1 MKATLRLLLLSCT
14 LGPTSACAQTHTRA
28 AGTPAPQAPLAPR
41 VLGSGFQVGDRILL
55 KVEGDSQFSDTFTVG
70 PGPGLTLPVIG
81 EIPLVGVRRADVEP
95 YMSRELARY
104 LKDPVVRAKALIRVS
119 VVGEVQ
125 RPGFYSLPGDA
136 VLADALIQAGGPT
149 REARGPGVTIERGG
163 EPILPGDSP
172 QLPFAPGLT
181 PGQAGP
187 RGADRFVVARLALP
201 DSERAWRVFW
211 T

>member
-1 MKATLRLLLLSCT
+1 MKAILRLLLLSCT

-136 VLADALIQAGGPT
+136 VLADALMHAD
-149 REARGPGVTIERGG
+149 
-163 EPILPGDSP
+163 GD
-172 QLPFAPGLT
+172 T
-181 PGQAGP
+181 PKVEG
-187 RGADRFVVARLALP
+187 ARLADAREGGATP
-201 DSERAWRVFW
+201 HGDWRAVALLL
-211 T
+211 

>member
-1 MKATLRLLLLSCT
+1 MKAILRLLLLSCT

-104 LKDPVVRAKALIRVS
+104 LKDPRGRAKAPIRVS

-136 VLADALIQAGGPT
+136 VLADALMQAGGPT
-149 REARGPGVTIERGG
+149 PEARGPGVTTQRRG
-163 EPILPGDSP
+163 EALLPGDS
-172 QLPFAPGLT
+172 LPLPVAPGLT
-181 PGQAGP
+181 LGQGGL
-187 RGADRFVVARLALP
+187 R
-201 DSERAWRVFW
+201 
-211 T
+211 

>member
-1 MKATLRLLLLSCT
+1 MEAILRLLLLSGT
-14 LGPTSACAQTHTRA
+14 LGPTSACAQTHPRA
-28 AGTPAPQAPLAPR
+28 AGAPAPQAPLAPR

-136 VLADALIQAGGPT
+136 VLADALMQAGGPT
-149 REARGPGVTIERGG
+149 PEARGPGVTIERRGRAN
-163 EPILPGDSP
+163 LPGDSP
-172 QLPFAPGLT
+172 QLPVAPW
-181 PGQAGP
+181 PPRDQAGP
-187 RGADRFVVARLALP
+187 RG
-201 DSERAWRVFW
+201 
-211 T
+211 

>member
-1 MKATLRLLLLSCT
+1 MKAILRLLLLSCT

-28 AGTPAPQAPLAPR
+28 AGTPAPQAPIAPR

-55 KVEGDSQFSDTFTVG
+55 KVEGDSQFSDPFTVG

-136 VLADALIQAGGPT
+136 VLADARSEEHTSELQSRPHLVCRLLLEKQKIISYHSLLIT
-149 REARGPGVTIERGG
+149 H
-163 EPILPGDSP
+163 ILY
-172 QLPFAPGLT
+172 
-181 PGQAGP
+181 
-187 RGADRFVVARLALP
+187 
-201 DSERAWRVFW
+201 
-211 T
+211 

>member
-1 MKATLRLLLLSCT
+1 MKAILRLRLLSCP

-28 AGTPAPQAPLAPR
+28 AGSPAPQAPLAPR

-55 KVEGDSQFSDTFTVG
+55 KVEGDSQFSDTFTFG

-95 YMSRELARY
+95 YMSPELARY

-136 VLADALIQAGGPT
+136 VLADALIQAGGPP
-149 REARGPGVTIERGG
+149 REARVPGGPL
-163 EPILPGDSP
+163 EPGAEPPPPGSSP
-172 QLPFAPGLT
+172 PA
-181 PGQAGP
+181 
-187 RGADRFVVARLALP
+187 
-201 DSERAWRVFW
+201 
-211 T
+211 